1 METVTTG
8 EAAHL
13 LDVSDQTIRRYI
25 ADGTIP
31 AIRLQDDSWYK
42 IDRGKLEE
50 FARSRG
56 ITLDWSKLDN
66 RE

>member
-8 EAAHL
+8 EAAYL

-31 AIRLQDDSWYK
+31 AVRLQDDAWYK
-42 IDRGKLEE
+42 IERARLEE

-56 ITLDWSKLDN
+56 ITLDWSKLDKQ
-66 RE
+66 

>member
-8 EAAHL
+8 EAARL

-31 AIRLQDDSWYK
+31 AVRLQDDAWYK
-42 IDRGKLEE
+42 IERTKLEE

-56 ITLDWSKLDN
+56 ITLDWTRL
-66 RE
+66 ETQ